1 MSFLQRRRARFLIKR
16 AQGFADEPLV
26 AVANFTWVGNSMAAQ
41 PGVRGRGEW
50 AGGLPDWTLIGAG
63 ANRLFVIAAHHA
75 RPDKGTE
82 LIGSWPLAQVQM
94 TEESYPREAGPVPLV
109 PGVQSV
115 SSFPTANPP
124 CCSRS
129 DARWTT
135 CCRHTERHNRQTVS
149 TACAGRHSPRS
160 R

>member
-63 ANRLFVIAAHHA
+63 ENGFSSSPPIICGPTWAPSLSAA
-75 RPDKGTE
+75 G
-82 LIGSWPLAQVQM
+82 L
-94 TEESYPREAGPVPLV
+94 
-109 PGVQSV
+109 
-115 SSFPTANPP
+115 
-124 CCSRS
+124 
-129 DARWTT
+129 
-135 CCRHTERHNRQTVS
+135 RHR
-149 TACAGRHSPRS
+149 CK
-160 R
+160 